1 MMAGDDRGD
10 AREPGAGDLGGD
22 GGAATGVT
30 VTFDV
35 VPRLNIAFHQNG
47 VPVLGSIELRN
58 TSAMDIVDLIVTVTS
73 EPSFLVVVPFP
84 IDRLRAGE
92 TRTIPSVV
100 TNLDPGIFLRLTEAV
115 RASVTCTVTAW
126 DREVG
131 RAVAPCELMAPT
143 EWTGMRYAP
152 ELLGAF
158 VCPNDPAVDVI
169 LRNAAEKLRMA
180 RREPALAGYG
190 SGGRPRVLEC
200 AEALWGALCDERIAY
215 ALPPASFELE
225 GQKVRLPATV
235 VGTKIGTCLDLTLLY
250 AACLE
255 QMGFHPLVV
264 LLEGHALVGVWLEP
278 TDIVTTTIDEPQLLR
293 KRIALDELRLIE
305 TTMLT
310 VRPAGQAPVTFLEA
324 TAHGESSVRVDA
336 PQGFEVALDVHRARI
351 RRIRPLSLAGPSAT
365 VDGPVVEAGPAYSL
379 GDRPE
384 LAGRMAIGEGDA
396 ERPAGRLERWKR
408 RLLDLSMRNKLL
420 NFKAGKGTI
429 EFLCPD
435 AGALEDRL
443 AGGASLRLLPDP
455 GSGSPEK
462 LAGVPVRPGETDAN
476 REPSGRGVA
485 IVADRIAMAA
495 DALTRDAVHT
505 TLTTDE
511 IEARVLDLY
520 RTVRTS
526 MEETGANNL
535 YLAIGFVSWTPR
547 PTETRGA
554 MRAGTY
560 RAPLLLVPVAL
571 ERKGVRS
578 GFTLRRHDE
587 PATINPTFLEMLRQD
602 FRVQIPELDSDL
614 PVDGSGLDVRGIW
627 TMVRTY
633 LKELSGFEVTEEV
646 ALSTFS
652 FAKFLMWKQ
661 LGDQAEALLENP
673 VVRHLVETR
682 GSGLGD
688 DSPLPE
694 AVGLDHRLGVA
705 DLKLPLVADSSQTA
719 AIVAATEGRSFVL
732 YGPPGTGKSQTIS
745 NLIAHLL
752 SAGKTVL
759 FVSQKATALEVVRR
773 RLERAGLGPFCL
785 EVHSAK
791 AQKSAVLD
799 QLRTAWEFQANGV
812 DEPWRLTS
820 ETLQS
825 TRDQLNAHVE
835 VLHRRWPNGM
845 SAYVAFGQV
854 IAGRTFAPGLTIEC
868 VDPGADTEETLRL
881 MAQRLTAL
889 ADLGQVI
896 GSPSTHPLRLVGKT
910 VWTPVWQREFLGVS
924 VAFIREAPAVLPASV
939 PVAEFLDVAPTGNP
953 ARLQRRHDLVD
964 HLQAPGAIAGYRVL
978 SVDRVA
984 LRVALDEWVDALGAM
999 NRVVDGLARAWRET
1013 VWELDFDRVVTEWEE
1028 ASGAFVLV
1036 AWWRTRL
1043 LWQAVAMHVA
1053 TDVAGGKGSTSRP
1066 ADTGAELRG
1075 LREIAG
1081 LRAFFNVKSEALE
1094 RFGTVWAGPET
1105 DLEALREAIAWAD
1118 RAVELA
1124 RDVRGG
1130 AVTVGL
1136 DANLGG
1142 GTPFQPS
1149 ITPGPALG
1157 AASVTQAGGPPPFSG
1172 TEGPPPPAQWL
1183 PQAGEGSDGDWLTG
1197 LRQRLDVALTPSAA
1211 RTRERLAQARAAFR
1225 RFAAAR
1231 VAVEESGAIV
1241 EGWPGIPVDDD
1252 WISNAVP
1259 VADGWVE
1266 AAEDLPDWCAWQR
1279 ASSEALQSGGGGTSG
1294 DKDARGPAHEVGLGV
1309 IINAFIEGSITAGQ
1323 MPEAGRLAYARGWID
1338 AVVNAEAGLNQF
1350 RSTTHERVIQ
1360 RFREFDERL
1369 TELAAG
1375 VIKARLASSVPS
1387 RGQVA
1392 SNEQWMLLARE
1403 LQKRRGHLPIR
1414 TLIAR
1419 IPDVVPVLAP
1429 CLMMS
1434 PLSIAQYLPA
1444 RHRVFDV
1451 VVFDEASQLPVWDAI
1466 GAIARGSQVI
1476 VAGDPKQLP
1485 PTNFF
1490 ERADTDAVDP
1500 EEVEDLESVLDEC
1513 LAARLPEKRLIWHYR
1528 SRDEGLIAFSNQRYY
1543 DGQLITFPSPVSGE
1557 RAVRYVHV
1565 PGTYDRGGARTN
1577 IAEARAVVAD
1587 VVRRLTAGAGM
1598 SLLPTP
1604 SIGIVTF
1611 NAEQARLIENLL
1623 EKERQT
1629 RPDVEARFGASED
1642 GPVFIKNLE
1651 TVQGDERDV
1660 ILFSIGYGP
1669 DGSGRV
1675 YRNFGPL
1682 NLGGGAR
1689 RLNVAITRARRELV
1703 VFGALRADDITLTPT
1718 TPAGVRDFKHF
1729 LDYAERGPV
1738 ALAQATEV
1746 PRALTESLT
1755 ESPFETAVMEV
1766 LQAKGWEVRMQV
1778 GVSSFRID
1786 LAVVHPDHPG
1796 RYLAGIEFDG
1806 ATYHRSATARDRD
1819 RLREAVLRDL
1829 GWKILRVWSTDWWVT
1844 MDRAATR
1851 LHDALNEL
1859 LAADRQLD
1867 ADHGAWETGDVP
1879 HGETGLPPQPPS
1891 RRGKGEQADT
1901 DGSQAG
1907 AERFAL
1913 VATPPAS
1920 EVHVDQGRDSGAP
1933 PRHAVAH
1940 PPYVVTDIGT
1950 SGIRAA
1956 GALFYEPAYQTV
1968 VRQMVA
1974 LVIATEGPV
1983 FDDVLVKRVAD
1994 AHGFGRA
2001 GTVIR
2006 QAVLGAVDRLVLRT
2020 IDPDGRKVFWPAGI
2034 TPQTVVFRRAA
2045 RTDRKTADIPFEEL
2059 VALARTL
2066 DLDNLFDPDA
2076 LEGMR
2081 QELELERLQ
2090 DPTRSRV
2097 LRVVNVAR
2105 TG

>member
-1 MMAGDDRGD
+1 M
-10 AREPGAGDLGGD
+10 P
-22 GGAATGVT
+22 GVT
-30 VTFDV
+30 VTLDV

-47 VPVLGSIELRN
+47 VPVLGAIELRN
-58 TSAMDIVDLIVTVTS
+58 TSAMDISDLTVTVTS
-73 EPSFLVVVPFP
+73 DPSFLMVTPFP

-92 TRTIPSVV
+92 ARTIPSVV
-100 TNLDPGIFLRLTEAV
+100 ATLDPGIFLRLTEAM
-115 RASVTCTVTAW
+115 RASVTCTVTTP
-126 DREVG
+126 DREAG
-131 RAVAPCELMAPT
+131 RAVGPCELMAPA
-143 EWTGMRYAP
+143 EWTGMRHSP
-152 ELLGAF
+152 ELLAAF

-169 LRNAAEKLRMA
+169 LRNTAEKLRTA
-180 RREPALAGYG
+180 RRDPALAGYG
-190 SGGRPRVLEC
+190 PGGRARVLEC
-200 AEALWGALCDERIAY
+200 AEALWGALWDEQIAY
-215 ALPPASFELE
+215 SLPPASFERE

-235 VGTKIGTCLDLTLLY
+235 VGTKVGTCLDLTLLY

-305 TTMLT
+305 TTLLA
-310 VRPAGQAPVTFLEA
+310 VRSGDQAPVTFLEA
-324 TAHGESSVRVDA
+324 TVQGGSSVRIDA
-336 PQGFEVALDVHRARI
+336 PQGFEVALDIHRARI
-351 RRIRPLSLAGPSAT
+351 RRIRPLSLTGPSVA

-379 GDRPE
+379 GDRAE
-384 LAGRMAIGEGDA
+384 LADRMAIGEGDA

-420 NFKAGKGTI
+420 NFKVGKGTI
-429 EFLCPD
+429 ELLCPD
-435 AGALEDRL
+435 AGAFEDRL

-455 GSGSPEK
+455 APASRRGSSASAIP
-462 LAGVPVRPGETDAN
+462 GVE
-476 REPSGRGVA
+476 A
-485 IVADRIAMAA
+485 IVPDRRALAA
-495 DALTRDAVHT
+495 DALAGNAVHT
-505 TLTTDE
+505 TLAPEDLE
-511 IEARVLDLY
+511 ERVLDLY
-520 RTVRTS
+520 RTVRTT

-535 YLAIGFVSWTPR
+535 YLAIGFVSWTPK
-547 PTETRGA
+547 PTEARGA
-554 MRAGTY
+554 IRAGTY

-587 PATINPTFLEMLRQD
+587 PATINPTLLEMLRQD
-602 FRVQIPELDSDL
+602 FRVQIPELDGDL
-614 PVDGSGLDVRGIW
+614 PVDANGIDVRGIW

-633 LKELSGFEVTEEV
+633 LNDLAGFEVTEEV

-661 LGDQAEALLENP
+661 LGDQVADLLENP
-673 VVRHLVETR
+673 VVRRLVEMR
-682 GSGLGD
+682 GSGLAD

-694 AVGLDHRLGVA
+694 AVGLDQRMGVA
-705 DLKLPLVADSSQTA
+705 DLKLPLQADSSQTA

-759 FVSQKATALEVVRR
+759 FVSQKVTALEVVRR
-773 RLERAGLGPFCL
+773 RLEKAGLGPFCL

-799 QLRTAWEFQANGV
+799 QLRTAWEFQSDGV
-812 DEPWRLTS
+812 DEPWRLTA
-820 ETLQS
+820 EALQA

-845 SAYVAFGQV
+845 SAYGAFGQV
-854 IAGRTFAPGLTIEC
+854 IAGRGLAPGLTIEC
-868 VDPGADTEETLRL
+868 ADPAADTEDALRV
-881 MAQRLTAL
+881 MAQRLTGL
-889 ADLGQVI
+889 ADLGKEI
-896 GSPSTHPLRLVGKT
+896 GNPSVHPLRVVGKR
-910 VWTPVWQREFLGVS
+910 VWTPAWQREFLGLA
-924 VAFIREAPAVLPASV
+924 VAFIREAQAVLPALV
-939 PVAEFLDVAPTGNP
+939 PVAEFLDVATTGNP
-953 ARLQRRHDLVD
+953 ARLQTRHDLID
-964 HLQAPGAIAGYRVL
+964 HLQAPGATAGYRVL

-984 LRVALDEWVDALGAM
+984 LRVAMDEWVDALVAM
-999 NRVVDGLARAWRET
+999 NRAVDGLARAWRET
-1013 VWELDFDRVVTEWEE
+1013 VWELDFDRVVSEWEE
-1028 ASGAFVLV
+1028 ASGAFVLF

-1053 TDVAGGKGSTSRP
+1053 TDAAGVKGSTSRP
-1066 ADTGAELRG
+1066 EDAGAELRG

-1081 LRAFFNVKSEALE
+1081 LRAVFNTKSEVLE

-1105 DLEALREAIAWAD
+1105 DLEAVREAIAWAH

-1124 RDVRGG
+1124 REVRGG
-1130 AVTVGL
+1130 TGVASEAGL
-1136 DANLGG
+1136 N
-1142 GTPFQPS
+1142 
-1149 ITPGPALG
+1149 
-1157 AASVTQAGGPPPFSG
+1157 
-1172 TEGPPPPAQWL
+1172 
-1183 PQAGEGSDGDWLTG
+1183 PQSRHGKEELVDAGERGLSDWLTG
-1197 LRQRLDVALTPSAA
+1197 LRQRLDVALTPGASG
-1211 RTRERLAQARAAFR
+1211 TRERLAQARAAFR
-1225 RFAAAR
+1225 RFADAR
-1231 VAVEESGAIV
+1231 DAVEASGEIGGRSTGESGGV
-1241 EGWPGIPVDDD
+1241 GWPGLPLDDA
-1252 WISNAVP
+1252 WISSVVP
-1259 VADGWVE
+1259 VANGWVE
-1266 AAEDLPDWCAWQR
+1266 AALDLPVWCAWQR
-1279 ASSEALQSGGGGTSG
+1279 ASGEALGSGGN
-1294 DKDARGPAHEVGLGV
+1294 DVRGPALEVGLG
-1309 IINAFIEGSITAGQ
+1309 IIITAFIDGTITAGQ
-1323 MPEAGRLAYARGWID
+1323 MTEAGSLAYARGWID

-1350 RSTTHERVIQ
+1350 RSSTHERVIQ
-1360 RFREFDERL
+1360 RFRESDARL

-1392 SNEQWMLLARE
+1392 SSEQWMLLARE

-1414 TLIAR
+1414 TLIDR
-1419 IPDVVPVLAP
+1419 IPDVIPVLAP

-1444 RHRVFDV
+1444 RHGVFDV

-1490 ERADTDAVDP
+1490 ERADTGSADP

-1513 LAARLPEKRLIWHYR
+1513 LAARLPEKQLIWHYR

-1543 DGQLITFPSPVSGE
+1543 DGKLITFPSPVSGE
-1557 RAVRYVHV
+1557 RAVRYVNV

-1577 IAEARAVVAD
+1577 ISEARAVVAD
-1587 VVRRLTAGAGM
+1587 VVRRLTADGSA
-1598 SLLPTP
+1598 P

-1623 EKERQT
+1623 DKERQT
-1629 RPDVEARFGASED
+1629 NSEVEARFGASED
-1642 GPVFIKNLE
+1642 GPVFVKNLE

-1669 DGSGRV
+1669 DGNGRV

-1703 VFGALRADDITLTPT
+1703 VFGTLRADDITLTPT

-1738 ALAQATEV
+1738 ALAQATDV
-1746 PRALTESLT
+1746 PRAMT

-1766 LQAKGWEVRMQV
+1766 LLAQGWEVRMQV

-1796 RYLAGIEFDG
+1796 RYLAGIECDG

-1844 MDRAATR
+1844 MDRSATR

-1859 LAADRQLD
+1859 LAADRQSD
-1867 ADHGAWETGDVP
+1867 AGRGV
-1879 HGETGLPPQPPS
+1879 GETGLAPGETGLTPQTLPEQGNGEAADEEVGPHYAAVVVAPLVNPPVTVVHPVY
-1891 RRGKGEQADT
+1891 
-1901 DGSQAG
+1901 
-1907 AERFAL
+1907 
-1913 VATPPAS
+1913 VAS
-1920 EVHVDQGRDSGAP
+1920 DF
-1933 PRHAVAH
+1933 
-1940 PPYVVTDIGT
+1940 GT
-1950 SGIRAA
+1950 SGIRPA

-1968 VRQMVA
+1968 VRQMAA

-1983 FDDVLVKRVAD
+1983 FDDVLVRRVAE

-2001 GTVIR
+2001 GAVIR
-2006 QAVLGAVDRLVLRT
+2006 KAVLAVVDRSVHRT
-2020 IDPDGRKVFWPAGI
+2020 IDPDGRTVFWPAGI
-2034 TPQTVVFRRAA
+2034 TPQTVAYRRAS

-2081 QELELERLQ
+2081 RELELERLQ

-2097 LRVVNVAR
+2097 MRVVNVAR

>member
-1 MMAGDDRGD
+1 MCDDAAMISCD
-10 AREPGAGDLGGD
+10 ARGSVTDNP
-22 GGAATGVT
+22 GGAMPGVT
-30 VTFDV
+30 VTLDV

-47 VPVLGSIELRN
+47 VPVLGAIELRN
-58 TSAMDIVDLIVTVTS
+58 TSAMDISDLTVTVTS
-73 EPSFLVVVPFP
+73 DPSFLMVTPFP

-100 TNLDPGIFLRLTEAV
+100 ATLDPGIFLRLTEAM
-115 RASVTCTVTAW
+115 RASVTCTVTTP
-126 DREVG
+126 DREAG
-131 RAVAPCELMAPT
+131 RAVAPCELMAPA
-143 EWTGMRYAP
+143 EWTGMRHSP
-152 ELLGAF
+152 ELLAAF

-169 LRNAAEKLRMA
+169 LRNTAEKLRTA
-180 RREPALAGYG
+180 RRDPALAGYG
-190 SGGRPRVLEC
+190 PGGRARVLEC
-200 AEALWGALCDERIAY
+200 AEALWGALWDEQIAY
-215 ALPPASFELE
+215 SLPPASFERE

-235 VGTKIGTCLDLTLLY
+235 VGTKVGTCLDLTLLY

-305 TTMLT
+305 TTLLA
-310 VRPAGQAPVTFLEA
+310 VRSGDQAPVTFLEA
-324 TAHGESSVRVDA
+324 TVQGGSSVRIDA
-336 PQGFEVALDVHRARI
+336 PQGFEVALDIHRARI
-351 RRIRPLSLAGPSAT
+351 RRIRPLSLTGPSVA

-379 GDRPE
+379 GDRAE
-384 LAGRMAIGEGDA
+384 LADRMAIGEGDA

-420 NFKAGKGTI
+420 NFKVGKGTI
-429 EFLCPD
+429 ELLCPD
-435 AGALEDRL
+435 AGAFEDRL

-455 GSGSPEK
+455 APASRRGSSASAIP
-462 LAGVPVRPGETDAN
+462 GVE
-476 REPSGRGVA
+476 A
-485 IVADRIAMAA
+485 IVPDRRALAA
-495 DALTRDAVHT
+495 DALAGNAVHT
-505 TLTTDE
+505 TLAPEDL
-511 IEARVLDLY
+511 EARVLDLY
-520 RTVRTS
+520 RTVRTT

-535 YLAIGFVSWTPR
+535 YLAIGFVSWTPK
-547 PTETRGA
+547 PTEARGA
-554 MRAGTY
+554 IRAGTY

-587 PATINPTFLEMLRQD
+587 PATINPTLLEMLRQD
-602 FRVQIPELDSDL
+602 FRVQIPELDGDL
-614 PVDGSGLDVRGIW
+614 PVDANGIDVRGIW

-633 LKELSGFEVTEEV
+633 LNDLAGFEVTEEV

-661 LGDQAEALLENP
+661 LGDQVADLLENP
-673 VVRHLVETR
+673 VVRRLVEMR
-682 GSGLGD
+682 GSGLAD

-694 AVGLDHRLGVA
+694 AVGLDQRMGVA
-705 DLKLPLVADSSQTA
+705 DLKLPLQADSSQTA

-773 RLERAGLGPFCL
+773 RLEKAGLGPFCL

-799 QLRTAWEFQANGV
+799 QLRTAWEFQSDGV
-812 DEPWRLTS
+812 DEPWRLTA
-820 ETLQS
+820 EALQA

-845 SAYVAFGQV
+845 SAYGAFGQV
-854 IAGRTFAPGLTIEC
+854 IAGRGLAPGLTIEC
-868 VDPGADTEETLRL
+868 ADPAADTEDALRV
-881 MAQRLTAL
+881 MAQRLTEL
-889 ADLGQVI
+889 ADLGKEI
-896 GSPSTHPLRLVGKT
+896 GNPSVHPLRVVGKR
-910 VWTPVWQREFLGVS
+910 VWTPAWQREFLGLA
-924 VAFIREAPAVLPASV
+924 VAFIREAQAVLPALV
-939 PVAEFLDVAPTGNP
+939 PVAEFLDVATTGNP
-953 ARLQRRHDLVD
+953 ARLQTRHDLID
-964 HLQAPGAIAGYRVL
+964 HLQAPGATAGYRVL

-984 LRVALDEWVDALGAM
+984 LRVAMDEWVDALVAM
-999 NRVVDGLARAWRET
+999 NRAVDGLARAWRET
-1013 VWELDFDRVVTEWEE
+1013 VWELDFDRVVSEWEE
-1028 ASGAFVLV
+1028 ASGAFVLF

-1053 TDVAGGKGSTSRP
+1053 TDAAGVKGSTSRP
-1066 ADTGAELRG
+1066 EDAGAELRG
-1075 LREIAG
+1075 LQEIAG
-1081 LRAFFNVKSEALE
+1081 LRAVFNTKSEVLE

-1105 DLEALREAIAWAD
+1105 DLEAVREAIAWAH

-1124 RDVRGG
+1124 REVRGG
-1130 AVTVGL
+1130 TGVASEAGL
-1136 DANLGG
+1136 N
-1142 GTPFQPS
+1142 
-1149 ITPGPALG
+1149 
-1157 AASVTQAGGPPPFSG
+1157 
-1172 TEGPPPPAQWL
+1172 
-1183 PQAGEGSDGDWLTG
+1183 PQSRHGKEELVDAGERGLSDWLTG
-1197 LRQRLDVALTPSAA
+1197 LRQRLDVALTPGASG
-1211 RTRERLAQARAAFR
+1211 TRERWARARAAFR
-1225 RFAAAR
+1225 RFADAR
-1231 VAVEESGAIV
+1231 DAVEASGEIGGRSTGESGGV
-1241 EGWPGIPVDDD
+1241 GWPGLPLDDA
-1252 WISNAVP
+1252 WISSVVP
-1259 VADGWVE
+1259 VANGWVE
-1266 AAEDLPDWCAWQR
+1266 AALDLPAWCAWQR
-1279 ASSEALQSGGGGTSG
+1279 ASGEALGSGGN
-1294 DKDARGPAHEVGLGV
+1294 DVRGPALEVGLG
-1309 IINAFIEGSITAGQ
+1309 IIITAFIDGTITAGQ
-1323 MPEAGRLAYARGWID
+1323 MTEAGSLAYARGWID

-1350 RSTTHERVIQ
+1350 RSSTHERVIQ
-1360 RFREFDERL
+1360 RFRESDARL

-1392 SNEQWMLLARE
+1392 SSEQWMLLARE
-1403 LQKRRGHLPIR
+1403 LQRRRGHLPIR

-1419 IPDVVPVLAP
+1419 IPDVIPVLAP

-1444 RHRVFDV
+1444 RHGVFDV

-1490 ERADTDAVDP
+1490 ERADTESADP

-1513 LAARLPEKRLIWHYR
+1513 LAARLPEKQLIWHYR

-1543 DGQLITFPSPVSGE
+1543 DGKLITFPSPVSGE
-1557 RAVRYVHV
+1557 RAVRYVNV

-1577 IAEARAVVAD
+1577 ISEARAVVAD
-1587 VVRRLTAGAGM
+1587 VVRRLTADGSA
-1598 SLLPTP
+1598 P

-1623 EKERQT
+1623 DKERQT
-1629 RPDVEARFGASED
+1629 NPEVEARFGASED
-1642 GPVFIKNLE
+1642 GPVFVKNLE

-1669 DGSGRV
+1669 DGNGRV

-1703 VFGALRADDITLTPT
+1703 VFGTLRADDITLTPT

-1746 PRALTESLT
+1746 PRAMT

-1766 LQAKGWEVRMQV
+1766 LLAQGWEVRMQV

-1796 RYLAGIEFDG
+1796 RYLAGIECDG

-1844 MDRAATR
+1844 MDRSATR

-1859 LAADRQLD
+1859 LAADRQSD
-1867 ADHGAWETGDVP
+1867 AGRGVEETGLAP
-1879 HGETGLPPQPPS
+1879 GETGLTPQPVPEQ
-1891 RRGKGEQADT
+1891 GNGEAADEEVR
-1901 DGSQAG
+1901 AHY
-1907 AERFAL
+1907 AAVVVAPL
-1913 VATPPAS
+1913 VNPPVTV
-1920 EVHVDQGRDSGAP
+1920 VHPV
-1933 PRHAVAH
+1933 
-1940 PPYVVTDIGT
+1940 YVVSDFGR
-1950 SGIRAA
+1950 SGIRPA

-1968 VRQMVA
+1968 VRQMAA

-1983 FDDVLVKRVAD
+1983 FDDVLVRRVAE

-2001 GTVIR
+2001 GAVIR
-2006 QAVLGAVDRLVLRT
+2006 KAVLAVVDRSVHRT
-2020 IDPDGRKVFWPAGI
+2020 IDPDGRTVFWPAGI
-2034 TPQTVVFRRAA
+2034 TPQTVAYRRAS

-2081 QELELERLQ
+2081 RELELERLQ

-2097 LRVVNVAR
+2097 MRVVNVAR

>member
-1 MMAGDDRGD
+1 MCDDAAMISGD
-10 AREPGAGDLGGD
+10 ARGSVTDSPDGAVP
-22 GGAATGVT
+22 AVT
-30 VTFDV
+30 VTLDV
-35 VPRLNIAFHQNG
+35 VPRLNSAFHQNG
-47 VPVLGSIELRN
+47 VPVLGAIELRN
-58 TSAMDIVDLIVTVTS
+58 TLAMDIVDLTVAVTS
-73 EPSFLVVVPFP
+73 DPSFLVVTPFP

-100 TNLDPGIFLRLTEAV
+100 ATLDPGIFLRLTEAM
-115 RASVTCTVTAW
+115 RASVTCTVTTP
-126 DREVG
+126 DRAVG

-143 EWTGMRYAP
+143 EWTGMRHAP
-152 ELLGAF
+152 ELLAAF
-158 VCPNDPAVDVI
+158 VCPNDPVVDVI
-169 LRNAAEKLRMA
+169 LRNTAEKLRTA
-180 RREPALAGYG
+180 RRDPALAGYG
-190 SGGRPRVLEC
+190 PGGRARVLEC
-200 AEALWGALCDERIAY
+200 AEALWGALWDEQIAY
-215 ALPPASFELE
+215 ALPPASFERE
-225 GQKVRLPATV
+225 GQKVRSPAMV
-235 VGTKIGTCLDLTLLY
+235 VGTKVGTCLDLTLLY

-305 TTMLT
+305 TTMLA
-310 VRPAGQAPVTFLEA
+310 VRSAGQAPVTFLEA
-324 TAHGESSVRVDA
+324 TVQGESSVRVDA
-336 PQGFEVALDVHRARI
+336 TQGFEVALDIHRARI
-351 RRIRPLSLAGPSAT
+351 RRIRPLSLAGPSAV
-365 VDGPVVEAGPAYSL
+365 VDGPVVEAGPAYLL

-384 LAGRMAIGEGDA
+384 LADRMAIGEGDA

-420 NFKAGKGTI
+420 NFKVGKGTI
-429 EFLCPD
+429 ELLCPD
-435 AGALEDRL
+435 AGAFEDRL

-455 GSGSPEK
+455 APAARRGASASAIPGLE
-462 LAGVPVRPGETDAN
+462 GIVP
-476 REPSGRGVA
+476 
-485 IVADRIAMAA
+485 DRMALAA
-495 DALTRDAVHT
+495 DALAGNAVHT
-505 TLTTDE
+505 TLAPEDL
-511 IEARVLDLY
+511 EARVLDLY
-520 RTVRTS
+520 RTVRTT

-535 YLAIGFVSWTPR
+535 YLAIGFVSWTPQ
-547 PTETRGA
+547 PTEARGA
-554 MRAGTY
+554 IRAGTY

-602 FRVQIPELDSDL
+602 FRVQIPELDGDL
-614 PVDGSGLDVRGIW
+614 PVDANGIDVRGIW

-633 LKELSGFEVTEEV
+633 LKDLAGFEVTEEV

-661 LGDQAEALLENP
+661 LGDQEADLLENP
-673 VVRHLVETR
+673 VVRRLVEMR
-682 GSGLGD
+682 GAGLAD

-694 AVGLDHRLGVA
+694 AVGLDRRMGVA

-799 QLRTAWEFQANGV
+799 QLRTAWEFQAIGV
-812 DEPWRLTS
+812 DEPWRLTA
-820 ETLQS
+820 EALQS

-845 SAYVAFGQV
+845 SAYGAFGQV
-854 IAGRTFAPGLTIEC
+854 IAGRSLAPGLTIGC
-868 VDPGADTEETLRL
+868 PDPGADSEESLRL
-881 MAQRLTAL
+881 MAQYLTVL
-889 ADLGQVI
+889 ADLGQEI
-896 GSPSTHPLRLVGKT
+896 GNPSVHPLRLVGKR
-910 VWTPVWQREFLGVS
+910 VWTPAWQREFLGVAVS
-924 VAFIREAPAVLPASV
+924 FIREAQAVLPASV

-953 ARLQRRHDLVD
+953 ARLQTRHDLID
-964 HLQAPGAIAGYRVL
+964 HLQSPGATAGYRVL
-978 SVDRVA
+978 SVDRVV
-984 LRVALDEWVDALGAM
+984 LRVVMDEWVDALGAM
-999 NRVVDGLARAWRET
+999 NRAVDGLARAWRET
-1013 VWELDFDRVVTEWEE
+1013 VWELDFERVVNEWEE

-1066 ADTGAELRG
+1066 EDAGAELRG

-1081 LRAFFNVKSEALE
+1081 LRAVLNTKSEVLE

-1105 DLEALREAIAWAD
+1105 DLEAVREAIAWAD
-1118 RAVELA
+1118 GAVELA

-1130 AVTVGL
+1130 TGPAP
-1136 DANLGG
+1136 G
-1142 GTPFQPS
+1142 GTGLTPQPPS
-1149 ITPGPALG
+1149 RHGKG
-1157 AASVTQAGGPPPFSG
+1157 EQAD
-1172 TEGPPPPAQWL
+1172 
-1183 PQAGEGSDGDWLTG
+1183 AGELDDDAVWLTG
-1197 LRQRLDVALTPSAA
+1197 LRQRLDVALTPNASG
-1211 RTRERLAQARAAFR
+1211 TRERLAQARAAFR
-1225 RFAAAR
+1225 RFADAR
-1231 VAVEESGAIV
+1231 VAVEASGEIV
-1241 EGWPGIPVDDD
+1241 ARSILQPGGAMWAGWPGWPGVPLDDD
-1252 WISNAVP
+1252 WISSVVP
-1259 VADGWVE
+1259 VANGWVE
-1266 AAEDLPDWCAWQR
+1266 SADDLPAWCAWQR
-1279 ASSEALQSGGGGTSG
+1279 ASSEALESGGGGTSG
-1294 DKDARGPAHEVGLGV
+1294 GSDARGSAGEVGLGV
-1309 IINAFIEGSITAGQ
+1309 IITAFIEGTITARQ

-1350 RSTTHERVIQ
+1350 RSTSHERVIQ
-1360 RFREFDERL
+1360 RFRESDERL

-1375 VIKARLASSVPS
+1375 VIKARLASSVPT
-1387 RGQVA
+1387 RGQVS
-1392 SNEQWMLLARE
+1392 SNEQWLLLARE
-1403 LQKRRGHLPIR
+1403 LQRRRGHLPIR

-1419 IPDVVPVLAP
+1419 IPDVIPVLAP

-1444 RHRVFDV
+1444 RHGVFDV

-1490 ERADTDAVDP
+1490 ERADTETVDP

-1557 RAVRYVHV
+1557 RAVRYEHV
-1565 PGTYDRGGARTN
+1565 SGTYDRGGARTN
-1577 IAEARAVVAD
+1577 ISEARAVVAD
-1587 VVRRLTAGAGM
+1587 VVRRLTSGGSA
-1598 SLLPTP
+1598 P

-1629 RPDVEARFGASED
+1629 NPEVEARFGASED
-1642 GPVFIKNLE
+1642 GPVFVKNLE

-1669 DGSGRV
+1669 DGNGRV

-1703 VFGALRADDITLTPT
+1703 VFGTLRADDITLTPAS
-1718 TPAGVRDFKHF
+1718 PAGVRDFKHF

-1746 PRALTESLT
+1746 PRAMT

-1796 RYLAGIEFDG
+1796 RYLAGIECDG

-1819 RLREAVLRDL
+1819 RLREAVLRGL

-1844 MDRAATR
+1844 MDRASAR
-1851 LHDALNEL
+1851 LDDALNEL
-1859 LAADRQLD
+1859 LEADR
-1867 ADHGAWETGDVP
+1867 GA
-1879 HGETGLPPQPPS
+1879 GENGLTPQPPS
-1891 RRGKGEQADT
+1891 RRGKGEQADAEVGESGLTSRLPSRHGTGEQT
-1901 DGSQAG
+1901 DADVG
-1907 AERFAL
+1907 EHY
-1913 VATPPAS
+1913 AS
-1920 EVHVDQGRDSGAP
+1920 VVDAPSGELP
-1933 PRHAVAH
+1933 VTVAH
-1940 PPYVVTDIGT
+1940 PAYVVTDFRT
-1950 SGIRAA
+1950 SGIRPAE
-1956 GALFYEPAYQTV
+1956 ALFYEPAYQTV

-1983 FDDVLVKRVAD
+1983 FDEVLVKRVAD

-2006 QAVLGAVDRLVLRT
+2006 QAVLAAVDRPVLRT
-2020 IDPDGRKVFWPAGI
+2020 IDPDGRTVFWPAGN
-2034 TPQTVVFRRAA
+2034 TPQTVAYRRAS

-2059 VALARTL
+2059 IALARTL

-2081 QELELERLQ
+2081 RELELERLQ

-2097 LRVVNVAR
+2097 MRVVNVAR

>member
-1 MMAGDDRGD
+1 MCDDATMISGD
-10 AREPGAGDLGGD
+10 ARGSVTDNPEGAMPD
-22 GGAATGVT
+22 VT
-30 VTFDV
+30 VTLDV

-47 VPVLGSIELRN
+47 VPVLGAIELRN
-58 TSAMDIVDLIVTVTS
+58 TSAMDILDLTVTVTS
-73 EPSFLVVVPFP
+73 DPSFLMVTPFP

-92 TRTIPSVV
+92 ARTIPSVV
-100 TNLDPGIFLRLTEAV
+100 ATLDPGIFLRLTEAM
-115 RASVTCTVTAW
+115 RASVTCTVTTP
-126 DREVG
+126 DREAG
-131 RAVAPCELMAPT
+131 RAVAPCELMAPA
-143 EWTGMRYAP
+143 EWTGMRHSP
-152 ELLGAF
+152 ELLAAF

-169 LRNAAEKLRMA
+169 LRNTAEKLRTA
-180 RREPALAGYG
+180 RRDPALAGYG
-190 SGGRPRVLEC
+190 PGGRARVLEC
-200 AEALWGALCDERIAY
+200 AEALWGALWDEQIAY
-215 ALPPASFELE
+215 GPPPASFERE

-235 VGTKIGTCLDLTLLY
+235 VGTKVGTCLDLTLLY

-305 TTMLT
+305 TTMLA
-310 VRPAGQAPVTFLEA
+310 VRTRGQAPVTFLEA
-324 TAHGESSVRVDA
+324 TVQGGSSVRIDA
-336 PQGFEVALDVHRARI
+336 PQGFEVALDIHRARI
-351 RRIRPLSLAGPSAT
+351 RRIRPLSLTGPSVA

-379 GDRPE
+379 GDRAE
-384 LAGRMAIGEGDA
+384 LADRMAIGEGDA

-420 NFKAGKGTI
+420 NFKVGKGTI
-429 EFLCPD
+429 ELLCPD

-455 GSGSPEK
+455 APASRRGSSTSAIP
-462 LAGVPVRPGETDAN
+462 GVE
-476 REPSGRGVA
+476 A
-485 IVADRIAMAA
+485 IVPDRIALAA
-495 DALTRDAVHT
+495 DALAGNAVHT
-505 TLTTDE
+505 TLAPEDL
-511 IEARVLDLY
+511 EARVLDLY
-520 RTVRTS
+520 RTVRTT

-535 YLAIGFVSWTPR
+535 YLAIGFVSWTPK
-547 PTETRGA
+547 PTEARGA
-554 MRAGTY
+554 IRAGMY

-571 ERKGVRS
+571 ERRGVRS

-587 PATINPTFLEMLRQD
+587 PATINPTLLEMLRQD
-602 FRVQIPELDSDL
+602 FRVQIPELDGDL
-614 PVDGSGLDVRGIW
+614 PVDANGIDVRGIW

-633 LKELSGFEVTEEV
+633 LIDLAGFEVTEEV

-661 LGDQAEALLENP
+661 LGDQAADLLENP
-673 VVRHLVETR
+673 VVRRLVEMR
-682 GSGLGD
+682 GSGLAD

-694 AVGLDHRLGVA
+694 AVGLDQRMGVA
-705 DLKLPLVADSSQTA
+705 DLKLPLQADSSQTA

-759 FVSQKATALEVVRR
+759 FVSQKVTALDVVRR
-773 RLERAGLGPFCL
+773 RLEKAGLGPFCL

-799 QLRTAWEFQANGV
+799 QLRTAWEFQSEGV
-812 DEPWRLTS
+812 DEPWRLTA
-820 ETLQS
+820 EALQA

-845 SAYVAFGQV
+845 SAYGAFGQV
-854 IAGRTFAPGLTIEC
+854 IAGRGLAPGLTIEC
-868 VDPGADTEETLRL
+868 ADPAADTEEALRV
-881 MAQRLTAL
+881 MAQRLTEL
-889 ADLGQVI
+889 ADLGKEI
-896 GSPSTHPLRLVGKT
+896 GNPSVHPLRVVGKR
-910 VWTPVWQREFLGVS
+910 VWTPAWQREFLGLA
-924 VAFIREAPAVLPASV
+924 VAFIREAQAVLPALV

-953 ARLQRRHDLVD
+953 ARLQTRHDLID
-964 HLQAPGAIAGYRVL
+964 HLQAPGATAGYRVL

-984 LRVALDEWVDALGAM
+984 LRVAMDEWVDALVAM
-999 NRVVDGLARAWRET
+999 NRAVDGLARAWRET
-1013 VWELDFDRVVTEWEE
+1013 VWELDFDRVVSEWEE
-1028 ASGAFVLV
+1028 ASGAFVLF

-1053 TDVAGGKGSTSRP
+1053 TDAAGVKGSTSRP
-1066 ADTGAELRG
+1066 EDAGAELRG

-1081 LRAFFNVKSEALE
+1081 LRAVFNTKSEVLE
-1094 RFGTVWAGPET
+1094 QFGTVWAGPET
-1105 DLEALREAIAWAD
+1105 DLEAVREAIAWAD

-1124 RDVRGG
+1124 REVRGG
-1130 AVTVGL
+1130 TGVASEAGLNPQSRHGKGEQVDAAVL
-1136 DANLGG
+1136 D
-1142 GTPFQPS
+1142 
-1149 ITPGPALG
+1149 
-1157 AASVTQAGGPPPFSG
+1157 QAD
-1172 TEGPPPPAQWL
+1172 
-1183 PQAGEGSDGDWLTG
+1183 AGERGLSDWLTG
-1197 LRQRLDVALTPSAA
+1197 LRQRLDVALTPGASG
-1211 RTRERLAQARAAFR
+1211 TRERLAQARAAFR
-1225 RFAAAR
+1225 RFADAR
-1231 VAVEESGAIV
+1231 DAVEASGEIGGRSTGESGGV
-1241 EGWPGIPVDDD
+1241 GWPGLPLDDA
-1252 WISNAVP
+1252 WISNVVP
-1259 VADGWVE
+1259 VANGWVE
-1266 AAEDLPDWCAWQR
+1266 AALDLPAWCAWQR
-1279 ASSEALQSGGGGTSG
+1279 ASGEALGSSGN
-1294 DKDARGPAHEVGLGV
+1294 DVLGPALEVGLG
-1309 IINAFIEGSITAGQ
+1309 IIITAFIDGTITAGQ
-1323 MPEAGRLAYARGWID
+1323 MTEAGSLAYARGWID

-1350 RSTTHERVIQ
+1350 RSSTHERVIQ
-1360 RFREFDERL
+1360 RFRESDARL

-1392 SNEQWMLLARE
+1392 SSEQWMLLARE
-1403 LQKRRGHLPIR
+1403 LQRRRGHLPIR

-1419 IPDVVPVLAP
+1419 IPDVIPVLAP

-1444 RHRVFDV
+1444 RHGVFDV

-1490 ERADTDAVDP
+1490 ERADTESADP

-1557 RAVRYVHV
+1557 RAVRYVNV

-1577 IAEARAVVAD
+1577 ISEARAVVAD
-1587 VVRRLTAGAGM
+1587 VVRRLTADGSA
-1598 SLLPTP
+1598 P

-1623 EKERQT
+1623 DKERQT
-1629 RPDVEARFGASED
+1629 NPEVEARFGASED
-1642 GPVFIKNLE
+1642 GPVFVKNLE

-1669 DGSGRV
+1669 DGNGRV

-1703 VFGALRADDITLTPT
+1703 VFGTLRADDITLTPT

-1738 ALAQATEV
+1738 ALAQATDV
-1746 PRALTESLT
+1746 PRAMT

-1766 LQAKGWEVRMQV
+1766 LQAQGWEVRMQV

-1796 RYLAGIEFDG
+1796 RYLAGIECDG

-1819 RLREAVLRDL
+1819 RLREAHLREL

-1844 MDRAATR
+1844 MDRSATR

-1859 LAADRQLD
+1859 LAADRQSD
-1867 ADHGAWETGDVP
+1867 AGRGV
-1879 HGETGLPPQPPS
+1879 GETGLAPGETGIPPQRVPEQGNGEAADEEVRAHYAAVVVAPLVNPPV
-1891 RRGKGEQADT
+1891 T
-1901 DGSQAG
+1901 
-1907 AERFAL
+1907 F
-1913 VATPPAS
+1913 
-1920 EVHVDQGRDSGAP
+1920 VHPV
-1933 PRHAVAH
+1933 
-1940 PPYVVTDIGT
+1940 YVVSDFGR
-1950 SGIRAA
+1950 SGIRPA

-1968 VRQMVA
+1968 VRQMAA

-1983 FDDVLVKRVAD
+1983 FDDVLVRRVAE

-2001 GTVIR
+2001 GAVIR
-2006 QAVLGAVDRLVLRT
+2006 QAVLAAVDRSVHRT
-2020 IDPDGRKVFWPAGI
+2020 IDPDGRTVFWPAGI
-2034 TPQTVVFRRAA
+2034 TPQTVAYRRAY

-2081 QELELERLQ
+2081 RELELERLQ

-2097 LRVVNVAR
+2097 MRVVNVAR

>member
-1 MMAGDDRGD
+1 MCDDAAMISCD
-10 AREPGAGDLGGD
+10 ARGSVTDNP
-22 GGAATGVT
+22 GGAMPGVT
-30 VTFDV
+30 VTLDV

-47 VPVLGSIELRN
+47 VPVLGAIELRN
-58 TSAMDIVDLIVTVTS
+58 TSAMDISDLTVTVTS
-73 EPSFLVVVPFP
+73 DPSFLMVTPFP

-92 TRTIPSVV
+92 ARTIPSVV
-100 TNLDPGIFLRLTEAV
+100 ATLDPGIFLRLTEAM
-115 RASVTCTVTAW
+115 RASVTCTVTTP
-126 DREVG
+126 DREAG
-131 RAVAPCELMAPT
+131 RAVGPCELMAPA
-143 EWTGMRYAP
+143 EWTGMRHSP
-152 ELLGAF
+152 ELLAAF

-169 LRNAAEKLRMA
+169 LRNTAEKLRTA
-180 RREPALAGYG
+180 RRDPALAGYG
-190 SGGRPRVLEC
+190 PGGRARVLEC
-200 AEALWGALCDERIAY
+200 AEALWGALWDEQIAY
-215 ALPPASFELE
+215 SLPPASFERE

-235 VGTKIGTCLDLTLLY
+235 VGTKVGTCLDLTLLY

-305 TTMLT
+305 TTLLA
-310 VRPAGQAPVTFLEA
+310 VRSGDQAPVTFLEA
-324 TAHGESSVRVDA
+324 TVQGGSSVRIDA
-336 PQGFEVALDVHRARI
+336 PQGFEVALDIHRARI
-351 RRIRPLSLAGPSAT
+351 RRIRPLSLTGPSVA

-379 GDRPE
+379 GDRAE
-384 LAGRMAIGEGDA
+384 LADRMAIGEGDA

-420 NFKAGKGTI
+420 NFKVGKGTI
-429 EFLCPD
+429 ELLCPD

-455 GSGSPEK
+455 APASRRGSSASAIP
-462 LAGVPVRPGETDAN
+462 GVE
-476 REPSGRGVA
+476 A
-485 IVADRIAMAA
+485 IVPDRRALAA
-495 DALTRDAVHT
+495 DALAGNAVHT
-505 TLTTDE
+505 TLAPEDLE
-511 IEARVLDLY
+511 ERVLDLY
-520 RTVRTS
+520 RTVRTT

-535 YLAIGFVSWTPR
+535 YLAIGFVSWTPK
-547 PTETRGA
+547 PTEARGA
-554 MRAGTY
+554 IRAGTY

-587 PATINPTFLEMLRQD
+587 PATINPTLLEMLRQD
-602 FRVQIPELDSDL
+602 FRVQIPELDGDL
-614 PVDGSGLDVRGIW
+614 PVDANGIDVRGIW

-633 LKELSGFEVTEEV
+633 LNDLAGFEVTEEV

-661 LGDQAEALLENP
+661 LGDQVADLLENP
-673 VVRHLVETR
+673 VVRRLVEMR
-682 GSGLGD
+682 GSGLAD

-694 AVGLDHRLGVA
+694 AVGLDQRMGVA
-705 DLKLPLVADSSQTA
+705 DLKLPLQADSSQTA

-759 FVSQKATALEVVRR
+759 FVSQKVTALEVVRR
-773 RLERAGLGPFCL
+773 RLEKAGLGPFCL

-799 QLRTAWEFQANGV
+799 QLRTAWEFQSDGV
-812 DEPWRLTS
+812 DEPWRLTA
-820 ETLQS
+820 EALQA

-845 SAYVAFGQV
+845 SAYGAFGQV
-854 IAGRTFAPGLTIEC
+854 IAGRGLAPGLTIEC
-868 VDPGADTEETLRL
+868 ADPAADTEDALRV
-881 MAQRLTAL
+881 MAQRLTEL
-889 ADLGQVI
+889 ADLGKEI
-896 GSPSTHPLRLVGKT
+896 GNPSVHPLRVVGKR
-910 VWTPVWQREFLGVS
+910 VWTPAWQREFLGLA
-924 VAFIREAPAVLPASV
+924 VAFIREAQAVLPALV
-939 PVAEFLDVAPTGNP
+939 PVAEFLDVATTGNP
-953 ARLQRRHDLVD
+953 ARLQTRHDRID
-964 HLQAPGAIAGYRVL
+964 HLQAPGATAGYRVL

-984 LRVALDEWVDALGAM
+984 LRVAMDEWVDALVAM
-999 NRVVDGLARAWRET
+999 NRAVDGLARAWRET
-1013 VWELDFDRVVTEWEE
+1013 VWELDFDRVVSEWEE
-1028 ASGAFVLV
+1028 ASGAFVLF

-1053 TDVAGGKGSTSRP
+1053 TDAAGVKGSTSRP
-1066 ADTGAELRG
+1066 EDAGAELRG
-1075 LREIAG
+1075 LQEIAG
-1081 LRAFFNVKSEALE
+1081 LRAVFNTKSEVLE

-1105 DLEALREAIAWAD
+1105 DLEAVREAIAWAH

-1124 RDVRGG
+1124 REVRGG
-1130 AVTVGL
+1130 TGVASEAGL
-1136 DANLGG
+1136 N
-1142 GTPFQPS
+1142 
-1149 ITPGPALG
+1149 
-1157 AASVTQAGGPPPFSG
+1157 
-1172 TEGPPPPAQWL
+1172 
-1183 PQAGEGSDGDWLTG
+1183 PQSRHGKEELVDAGERGLSDWLTG
-1197 LRQRLDVALTPSAA
+1197 LRQRLDVALTPGASG
-1211 RTRERLAQARAAFR
+1211 TRERLAQARAAFR
-1225 RFAAAR
+1225 RFADAR
-1231 VAVEESGAIV
+1231 DAVEASGEIGGRSTGESGGV
-1241 EGWPGIPVDDD
+1241 GWPGLPLDDA
-1252 WISNAVP
+1252 WISSVVP
-1259 VADGWVE
+1259 VANGWVE
-1266 AAEDLPDWCAWQR
+1266 EALDLPAWCAWQR
-1279 ASSEALQSGGGGTSG
+1279 ASGEALGSGGN
-1294 DKDARGPAHEVGLGV
+1294 DVRGPALEVGLG
-1309 IINAFIEGSITAGQ
+1309 IIITAFIDGTITAGQ
-1323 MPEAGRLAYARGWID
+1323 MTEAGSLAYARGWID

-1350 RSTTHERVIQ
+1350 RSSTHERVIQ
-1360 RFREFDERL
+1360 RFRESDARL

-1392 SNEQWMLLARE
+1392 SSEQWMLLARE

-1414 TLIAR
+1414 TLIDR
-1419 IPDVVPVLAP
+1419 IPDVIPVLAP

-1444 RHRVFDV
+1444 RHGVFDV

-1490 ERADTDAVDP
+1490 ERADTGSADP

-1513 LAARLPEKRLIWHYR
+1513 LAARLPEKQLIWHYR

-1543 DGQLITFPSPVSGE
+1543 DGKLITFPSPVSGE
-1557 RAVRYVHV
+1557 RAVRYVNV

-1577 IAEARAVVAD
+1577 ISEARAVVAD
-1587 VVRRLTAGAGM
+1587 VVRRLTADGSA
-1598 SLLPTP
+1598 P

-1623 EKERQT
+1623 DKERQT
-1629 RPDVEARFGASED
+1629 NSEVEARFGASED
-1642 GPVFIKNLE
+1642 GPVFVKNLE

-1669 DGSGRV
+1669 DGNGRV

-1703 VFGALRADDITLTPT
+1703 VFGTLRADDITLTPT

-1746 PRALTESLT
+1746 PRAMT

-1766 LQAKGWEVRMQV
+1766 LLAQGWEVRMQV

-1796 RYLAGIEFDG
+1796 RYLAGIECDG

-1844 MDRAATR
+1844 MDRSATR

-1859 LAADRQLD
+1859 LAADRQSD
-1867 ADHGAWETGDVP
+1867 AGRGV
-1879 HGETGLPPQPPS
+1879 GETGLAPGETGLTPQTLPEQGNGEAADEEVGPHYAAVVVAPLVNPPVTVVHPVY
-1891 RRGKGEQADT
+1891 
-1901 DGSQAG
+1901 
-1907 AERFAL
+1907 
-1913 VATPPAS
+1913 VAS
-1920 EVHVDQGRDSGAP
+1920 DF
-1933 PRHAVAH
+1933 
-1940 PPYVVTDIGT
+1940 GT
-1950 SGIRAA
+1950 SGIRPA

-1968 VRQMVA
+1968 VRQMAA

-1983 FDDVLVKRVAD
+1983 FDDVLVRRVAE

-2001 GTVIR
+2001 GAVIR
-2006 QAVLGAVDRLVLRT
+2006 KAVLAVVDRSVHRT
-2020 IDPDGRKVFWPAGI
+2020 IDPDGRTVFWPAGI
-2034 TPQTVVFRRAA
+2034 TPQTVAYRRAS

-2081 QELELERLQ
+2081 RELELERLQ

-2097 LRVVNVAR
+2097 MRVVNMAR

>member
-1 MMAGDDRGD
+1 MCDDGPVMSGDELKAVPDNP
-10 AREPGAGDLGGD
+10 RED
-22 GGAATGVT
+22 GRAMTGVT
-30 VTFDV
+30 VKLDV
-35 VPRLNIAFHQNG
+35 EPRLNIAFQQNG
-47 VPVLGSIELRN
+47 VPALGAIEICN
-58 TSAMDIVDLIVTVTS
+58 TSATEIVDLTVTVTAD
-73 EPSFLVVVPFP
+73 PSFLMVSPFP
-84 IDRLRAGE
+84 IDRVRAGE

-100 TNLDPGIFLRLTEAV
+100 ATLDPGIFLRLTEAMH
-115 RASVTCTVTAW
+115 ASVTCTVTTP
-126 DREVG
+126 DGEVG
-131 RAVAPCELMAPT
+131 RAVVACELMAPT
-143 EWTGMRYAP
+143 EWTGMRHAP
-152 ELLGAF
+152 ELLAAF

-169 LRNAAEKLRMA
+169 LRNTAEKLRTA
-180 RREPALAGYG
+180 RRDPALAGYG
-190 SGGRPRVLEC
+190 PGGRARVVEC
-200 AEALWGALCDERIAY
+200 AEALWGALSDERIAY
-215 ALPPASFELE
+215 ALPPASFERE
-225 GQKVRLPATV
+225 GQKVRLPAMV
-235 VGTKIGTCLDLTLLY
+235 VGTKVGTCLDLTLLY

-278 TDIVTTTIDEPQLLR
+278 TDIVTTTVDEPQLLR

-305 TTMLT
+305 TTMLA
-310 VRPAGQAPVTFLEA
+310 VRPAGQAPVKFQEA
-324 TAHGESSVRVDA
+324 TVQGEASVRIDA
-336 PQGFEVALDVHRARI
+336 PQGFEVALDIHRARI
-351 RRIRPLSLAGPSAT
+351 RRIRPLSLSGPSAA
-365 VDGPVVEAGPAYSL
+365 VDGPVVETGPAYSL

-384 LAGRMAIGEGDA
+384 LADRMTIGEGNA
-396 ERPAGRLERWKR
+396 ERPEGRIERWKR

-429 EFLCPD
+429 EFICPD
-435 AGALEDRL
+435 PGALEDRL
-443 AGGASLRLLPDP
+443 ANGASLRLLPDP
-455 GSGSPEK
+455 AP
-462 LAGVPVRPGETDAN
+462 APRRETSAVT
-476 REPSGRGVA
+476 PGVA
-485 IVADRIAMAA
+485 GIIPDRMALAA
-495 DALTRDAVHT
+495 DALAVNAVHT
-505 TLTTDE
+505 TLPLEDL
-511 IEARVLDLY
+511 EARVLDLY
-520 RTVRTS
+520 RTVRTT

-547 PTETRGA
+547 PTEARGA
-554 MRAGTY
+554 IRAGTY

-571 ERKGVRS
+571 ERKGVRL

-602 FRVQIPELDSDL
+602 FRVQIPELDGDL
-614 PVDGSGLDVRGIW
+614 PADENGLDIRAIW

-633 LKELSGFEVTEEV
+633 LKELAGFEVTEEV

-661 LGDQAEALLENP
+661 LGVQVADLLENP
-673 VVRHLVETR
+673 VVQRLVEMR
-682 GSGLGD
+682 GSGQSD
-688 DSPLPE
+688 DTPLPD
-694 AVGLDHRLGVA
+694 AVGLDRRMGVA
-705 DLKLPLVADSSQTA
+705 DLKLPLDADSSQIA
-719 AIVAATEGRSFVL
+719 AIVAATEGRSFVM

-752 SAGKTVL
+752 SDGKTVL

-785 EVHSAK
+785 ELHSAK
-791 AQKSAVLD
+791 AQKSEVLK
-799 QLRTAWEFQANGV
+799 QLSSAWEFQSNGV
-812 DEPWRLTS
+812 DEPWRLTA
-820 ETLQS
+820 EALQS
-825 TRDQLNAHVE
+825 ARDQLNAHVE
-835 VLHRRWPNGM
+835 LLHRRWPNGM
-845 SAYVAFGQV
+845 SAYGAFGQV
-854 IAGRTFAPGLTIEC
+854 IAGRSFPPGLMIEC
-868 VDPGADTEETLRL
+868 VDPSADTEAVLST
-881 MAQRLTAL
+881 MAEHLTELAAL
-889 ADLGQVI
+889 GEDI
-896 GSPSTHPLRLVGKT
+896 GNPALHPLRAIGKT
-910 VWTPVWQREFLGVS
+910 VWTPMWQREFLGLA
-924 VAFIREAPAVLPASV
+924 VAFIREAQAVLPASV
-939 PVAEFLDVAPTGNP
+939 LVAEFLDVAPTGNP
-953 ARLQRRHDLVD
+953 ARLKSRHDLID
-964 HLQAPGAIAGYRVL
+964 HLQAPGAIAGHRML
-978 SVDRVA
+978 PVDRVA
-984 LRVALDEWVDALGAM
+984 LRVAIDEWVDALGAM
-999 NRVVDGLARAWRET
+999 DRAVDGLARAWRET
-1013 VWELDFDRVVTEWEE
+1013 VWELDFDRVVSEWEE

-1066 ADTGAELRG
+1066 ADAGAELRG

-1081 LRAFFNVKSEALE
+1081 LRAVFNTKSEVLE

-1105 DLEALREAIAWAD
+1105 DLEAVREAIAWAD

-1124 RDVRGG
+1124 RDVRDG
-1130 AVTVGL
+1130 TVPERGNPTPSPLDGNALRSLTPSPLDGNALRSGL
-1136 DANLGG
+1136 HA
-1142 GTPFQPS
+1142 S
-1149 ITPGPALG
+1149 PGPSL
-1157 AASVTQAGGPPPFSG
+1157 
-1172 TEGPPPPAQWL
+1172 
-1183 PQAGEGSDGDWLTG
+1183 QAGEGGTSDWLTG
-1197 LRQRLDVALTPSAA
+1197 LRQRLDVALTPGASG
-1211 RTRERLAQARAAFR
+1211 TRERLAQARAAFR
-1225 RFAAAR
+1225 RFVDAC
-1231 VAVEESGAIV
+1231 VAVEASGEIV
-1241 EGWPGIPVDDD
+1241 DRGGSGSGGAGWPGVPLDDD
-1252 WISNAVP
+1252 WISSVVP
-1259 VADGWVE
+1259 VANGWVE
-1266 AAEDLPDWCAWQR
+1266 AADDLQAWCAWQR
-1279 ASSEALQSGGGGTSG
+1279 ASGEALKCDGSG
-1294 DKDARGPAHEVGLGV
+1294 ARGPTGKVCLGV
-1309 IINAFIEGSITAGQ
+1309 IVTAFIEGTITARQ

-1350 RSTTHERVIQ
+1350 HSRTHERVIQ
-1360 RFREFDERL
+1360 RFRDADARL
-1369 TELAAG
+1369 TELASG

-1392 SNEQWMLLARE
+1392 SSEQWMLLARE

-1419 IPDVVPVLAP
+1419 MPDVIPMLAP

-1444 RHRVFDV
+1444 RHGVFDV

-1490 ERADTDAVDP
+1490 ERADTETADP

-1513 LAARLPEKRLIWHYR
+1513 LAARLPEKRLDWHYR

-1543 DGQLITFPSPVSGE
+1543 DGKLITFPSPVSGE

-1577 IAEARAVVAD
+1577 ISEARAVVAD
-1587 VVRRLTAGAGM
+1587 VVRRLTSGGSA
-1598 SLLPTP
+1598 P

-1629 RPDVEARFGASED
+1629 NPEVENRFGASED
-1642 GPVFIKNLE
+1642 GPVFVKNLE

-1669 DGSGRV
+1669 DRNGRV

-1689 RLNVAITRARRELV
+1689 RLNVAITRARRELA
-1703 VFGALRADDITLTPT
+1703 VFGTLRATDIALTPT
-1718 TPAGVRDFKHF
+1718 TPAGVRDFKDF

-1746 PRALTESLT
+1746 PRAMT

-1766 LQAKGWEVRMQV
+1766 LQAKGWEVRTQV

-1796 RYLAGIEFDG
+1796 RYLAGIECDG

-1819 RLREAVLRDL
+1819 RLRESVLRGL

-1844 MDRAATR
+1844 MGRASTR
-1851 LHDALNEL
+1851 LHDALHEL
-1859 LAADRQLD
+1859 LEADR
-1867 ADHGAWETGDVP
+1867 GA
-1879 HGETGLPPQPPS
+1879 GETGLAPGEIGQPPQPIAPFIHEPAVPQD
-1891 RRGKGEQADT
+1891 GAGEQASAD
-1901 DGSQAG
+1901 DGKRYASIVDAP
-1907 AERFAL
+1907 L
-1913 VATPPAS
+1913 VKPPANHPTPS
-1920 EVHVDQGRDSGAP
+1920 P
-1933 PRHAVAH
+1933 PDGNALRSLSPTPRLHRPLTAH
-1940 PPYVVTDIGT
+1940 PVYVVTAFGT
-1950 SGIRAA
+1950 SGIRPA

-1968 VRQMVA
+1968 VRQMTA
-1974 LVIATEGPV
+1974 LVVATEGPV
-1983 FDDVLVKRVAD
+1983 FDEVLVKRVAD

-2001 GTVIR
+2001 GAVIR
-2006 QAVLGAVDRLVLRT
+2006 QAVLRTVDRSVLRT
-2020 IDPDGRKVFWPAGI
+2020 TDPDGRTVFWPAGI
-2034 TPQTVVFRRAA
+2034 TPQTVAYRRAS

-2081 QELELERLQ
+2081 RELELERLQ

-2097 LRVVNVAR
+2097 MRAVNMAR
-2105 TG
+2105 KV

>member
-1 MMAGDDRGD
+1 MCDDAAMISGD
-10 AREPGAGDLGGD
+10 ARGPGVGNLGGV
-22 GGAATGVT
+22 GGAVTGLT
-30 VTFDV
+30 VSLDV

-47 VPVLGSIELRN
+47 VPVLGAIELRN
-58 TSAMDIVDLIVTVTS
+58 TSVMDIADLTVTVTS
-73 EPSFLVVVPFP
+73 DPSFLMVTPFP

-100 TNLDPGIFLRLTEAV
+100 ATLDPGIFLRLTEAM
-115 RASVTCTVTAW
+115 RASVTCTVTTP
-126 DREVG
+126 DRAVG

-143 EWTGMRYAP
+143 EWTGTRHAP
-152 ELLGAF
+152 ELLASF

-169 LRNAAEKLRMA
+169 LRNTAEKLRTA
-180 RREPALAGYG
+180 RRDPALAGYG
-190 SGGRPRVLEC
+190 PGGRARVLEC
-200 AEALWGALCDERIAY
+200 AEALWGALWDEQIAY
-215 ALPPASFELE
+215 ALPPASFERE
-225 GQKVRLPATV
+225 GQKVRLPAMV
-235 VGTKIGTCLDLTLLY
+235 VGTKVGTCLDLTLLY

-305 TTMLT
+305 TTMLA
-310 VRPAGQAPVTFLEA
+310 VRSAGQAAVTFLEA
-324 TAHGESSVRVDA
+324 TEQGASSVRIDA
-336 PQGFEVALDVHRARI
+336 PQGFEVALDIHRARI
-351 RRIRPLSLAGPSAT
+351 RRIRPLSLAGPSAA

-384 LAGRMAIGEGDA
+384 LADRMAIGEGDA

-420 NFKAGKGTI
+420 NFKVGKGTI
-429 EFLCPD
+429 ELLCPD

-455 GSGSPEK
+455 APAARRGASASAIP
-462 LAGVPVRPGETDAN
+462 GVE
-476 REPSGRGVA
+476 A
-485 IVADRIAMAA
+485 IVPDRMALAA
-495 DALTRDAVHT
+495 DALDGNAVHT
-505 TLTTDE
+505 TLPPEDL
-511 IEARVLDLY
+511 EARVLDLY
-520 RTVRTS
+520 RTVRTT

-535 YLAIGFVSWTPR
+535 YLAIGFVSWTPQ
-547 PTETRGA
+547 PTEARGA
-554 MRAGTY
+554 IRAGTY

-571 ERKGVRS
+571 ERKGVRL

-602 FRVQIPELDSDL
+602 FRVQIPELDGDL
-614 PVDGSGLDVRGIW
+614 PVDANGIDVRGIW

-633 LKELSGFEVTEEV
+633 LKDLAGFEVTEEV

-661 LGDQAEALLENP
+661 LGDQVADLLENP
-673 VVRHLVETR
+673 VVRRLVEMR
-682 GSGLGD
+682 GSGLAD

-694 AVGLDHRLGVA
+694 AVGLDRRMGVA

-799 QLRTAWEFQANGV
+799 QLRTAWEFQASGV
-812 DEPWRLTS
+812 DEPWRLTA

-845 SAYVAFGQV
+845 SAYGAFGEV
-854 IAGRTFAPGLTIEC
+854 IAGRHIAPGLTIEC
-868 VDPGADTEETLRL
+868 PDPRADTEESLRL
-881 MAQRLTAL
+881 MAQHLTAL
-889 ADLGQVI
+889 ADLGQEI
-896 GSPSTHPLRLVGKT
+896 GNPSVHPLRLIGKG
-910 VWTPVWQREFLGVS
+910 VWTPAWQREFLGMVA
-924 VAFIREAPAVLPASV
+924 AFIREAQAVLPASV

-953 ARLQRRHDLVD
+953 VRIQTRHHLID
-964 HLQAPGAIAGYRVL
+964 HLQAPGATAGYRVL

-984 LRVALDEWVDALGAM
+984 LRVAMDEWVDALGAI
-999 NRVVDGLARAWRET
+999 NRTVDRLARAWRET
-1013 VWELDFDRVVTEWEE
+1013 VWELDFVRVVSEWEE

-1053 TDVAGGKGSTSRP
+1053 TDAAGGKGSTSRP

-1081 LRAFFNVKSEALE
+1081 LRAVFNTKSEALE

-1105 DLEALREAIAWAD
+1105 DLEAVRGAIAWAD

-1130 AVTVGL
+1130 IGIAP
-1136 DANLGG
+1136 G
-1142 GTPFQPS
+1142 GTGLTPRPPS
-1149 ITPGPALG
+1149 RVGKGELAD
-1157 AASVTQAGGPPPFSG
+1157 V
-1172 TEGPPPPAQWL
+1172 
-1183 PQAGEGSDGDWLTG
+1183 GEGGLSDWLTG
-1197 LRQRLDVALTPSAA
+1197 LRQRLDVALSPSASG
-1211 RTRERLAQARAAFR
+1211 TRERLAQARAAFR
-1225 RFAAAR
+1225 RFADAR
-1231 VAVEESGAIV
+1231 VAVEVSGEIVERSANESGGA
-1241 EGWPGIPVDDD
+1241 GWAKPSVLQSGGVVWDGWQGIPLDDD
-1252 WISNAVP
+1252 WISSVVP
-1259 VADGWVE
+1259 VANGWVE
-1266 AAEDLPDWCAWQR
+1266 AADDLPAWCAWQR
-1279 ASSEALQSGGGGTSG
+1279 ASSEALESGDGGTSDG
-1294 DKDARGPAHEVGLGV
+1294 SDARGPAREIGLGV
-1309 IINAFIEGSITAGQ
+1309 IITAFIEGTITARQ

-1350 RSTTHERVIQ
+1350 RSITHERVIQ
-1360 RFREFDERL
+1360 RFRESDARL

-1375 VIKARLASSVPS
+1375 VIKARLASAVPS

-1392 SNEQWMLLARE
+1392 SSEQWLLLARE
-1403 LQKRRGHLPIR
+1403 LQRRRGHLPIR

-1419 IPDVVPVLAP
+1419 IPDVIPLLAP

-1444 RHRVFDV
+1444 RHGVFDV

-1490 ERADTDAVDP
+1490 ERADTETVDP

-1543 DGQLITFPSPVSGE
+1543 DGKLITFPSPVSGE
-1557 RAVRYVHV
+1557 RAVRYVNV

-1577 IAEARAVVAD
+1577 ISEARAVVAD
-1587 VVRRLTAGAGM
+1587 VVRRLTTGAGAS
-1598 SLLPTP
+1598 SLPAP

-1623 EKERQT
+1623 ERERQT
-1629 RPDVEARFGASED
+1629 NPEVEARFGASED
-1642 GPVFIKNLE
+1642 GPVFVKNLE

-1669 DGSGRV
+1669 DGNGRV

-1689 RLNVAITRARRELV
+1689 RLNVAITRARRALV
-1703 VFGALRADDITLTPT
+1703 VFGTLRADDITLTPT

-1746 PRALTESLT
+1746 PRAMTEL
-1755 ESPFETAVMEV
+1755 PFETAVMEV

-1796 RYLAGIEFDG
+1796 RYLAGIECDG

-1844 MDRAATR
+1844 MDRAAAR

-1859 LAADRQLD
+1859 LAADR
-1867 ADHGAWETGDVP
+1867 GAGENDLTLGETGLTPQPDSQHGKGEQTDAEMGETGP
-1879 HGETGLPPQPPS
+1879 THGETGLPPKPVS
-1891 RRGKGEQADT
+1891 EHGKGEQTDADVGEHYAAVV
-1901 DGSQAG
+1901 DAP
-1907 AERFAL
+1907 L
-1913 VATPPAS
+1913 VK
-1920 EVHVDQGRDSGAP
+1920 
-1933 PRHAVAH
+1933 PRVAVAH
-1940 PPYVVTDIGT
+1940 PVYVVTDFGR
-1950 SGIRAA
+1950 SGIRPA

-1968 VRQMVA
+1968 VRQMAA

-1983 FDDVLVKRVAD
+1983 FDDILVKRVAD

-2006 QAVLGAVDRLVLRT
+2006 QAVLAAVDRSVLRT
-2020 IDPDGRKVFWPAGI
+2020 IDPDGRTVFWPAGI
-2034 TPQTVVFRRAA
+2034 AAQTVAYRRAS

>member
-1 MMAGDDRGD
+1 MCDDAAMISCD
-10 AREPGAGDLGGD
+10 ARGSVTDNP
-22 GGAATGVT
+22 GGAMPGVT
-30 VTFDV
+30 VTLDV

-47 VPVLGSIELRN
+47 VPVLGAIELRN
-58 TSAMDIVDLIVTVTS
+58 TSAMDISDLTVTVTS
-73 EPSFLVVVPFP
+73 DPSFLMVTPFP

-92 TRTIPSVV
+92 ARTIPSVV
-100 TNLDPGIFLRLTEAV
+100 ATLDPGIFLRLTEAM
-115 RASVTCTVTAW
+115 RASVTCTVTTP
-126 DREVG
+126 DREAG
-131 RAVAPCELMAPT
+131 RAVGPCELMAPA
-143 EWTGMRYAP
+143 EWTGMRHSP
-152 ELLGAF
+152 ELLAAF

-169 LRNAAEKLRMA
+169 LRNTAEKLRTA
-180 RREPALAGYG
+180 RRDPALAGYG
-190 SGGRPRVLEC
+190 PGGRARVLEC
-200 AEALWGALCDERIAY
+200 AEALWGALWDEQIAY
-215 ALPPASFELE
+215 SLPPASFERE

-235 VGTKIGTCLDLTLLY
+235 VGTKVGTCLDLTLLY

-305 TTMLT
+305 TTLLA
-310 VRPAGQAPVTFLEA
+310 VRSGDQAPVTFLEA
-324 TAHGESSVRVDA
+324 TVQGGSSVRIDA
-336 PQGFEVALDVHRARI
+336 PQGFEVALDIHRARI
-351 RRIRPLSLAGPSAT
+351 RRIRPLSLTGPSVA

-379 GDRPE
+379 GDRAE
-384 LAGRMAIGEGDA
+384 LADRMAIGEGDA

-420 NFKAGKGTI
+420 NFKVGKGTI
-429 EFLCPD
+429 ELLCPD
-435 AGALEDRL
+435 AGAFEDRL

-455 GSGSPEK
+455 APASRRGSSASAIP
-462 LAGVPVRPGETDAN
+462 GVE
-476 REPSGRGVA
+476 A
-485 IVADRIAMAA
+485 IVPDRRALAA
-495 DALTRDAVHT
+495 DALAGNAVHT
-505 TLTTDE
+505 TLAPEDLE
-511 IEARVLDLY
+511 ERVLDLY
-520 RTVRTS
+520 RTVRTT

-535 YLAIGFVSWTPR
+535 YLAIGFVSWTPK
-547 PTETRGA
+547 PTEARGA
-554 MRAGTY
+554 IRAGTY

-587 PATINPTFLEMLRQD
+587 PATINPTLLEMLRQD
-602 FRVQIPELDSDL
+602 FRVQIPELDGDL
-614 PVDGSGLDVRGIW
+614 PVDANGIDVRGIW

-633 LKELSGFEVTEEV
+633 LNDLAGFEVTEEV

-661 LGDQAEALLENP
+661 LGDQVADLLENP
-673 VVRHLVETR
+673 VVRRLVEMR
-682 GSGLGD
+682 GSGLAD

-694 AVGLDHRLGVA
+694 AVGLDQRMGVA
-705 DLKLPLVADSSQTA
+705 DLKLPLQADSSQTA

-773 RLERAGLGPFCL
+773 RLEKAGLGPFCL

-799 QLRTAWEFQANGV
+799 QLRTAWEFQSDGV
-812 DEPWRLTS
+812 DEPWRLTA
-820 ETLQS
+820 EALQA

-845 SAYVAFGQV
+845 SAYGAFGQV
-854 IAGRTFAPGLTIEC
+854 IAGRGLAPGLTIEC
-868 VDPGADTEETLRL
+868 ADPAADTEDALRV
-881 MAQRLTAL
+881 MAQRLTGL
-889 ADLGQVI
+889 ADLGKEI
-896 GSPSTHPLRLVGKT
+896 GNPSVHPLRVVGKR
-910 VWTPVWQREFLGVS
+910 VWTPAWQREFLGLA
-924 VAFIREAPAVLPASV
+924 VAFIREAQAVLPALV

-953 ARLQRRHDLVD
+953 VRLQTRHDLID
-964 HLQAPGAIAGYRVL
+964 HLQAPGATAGYRVL

-984 LRVALDEWVDALGAM
+984 LRVAMDEWVDALVAM
-999 NRVVDGLARAWRET
+999 NRAVDGLARAWRET
-1013 VWELDFDRVVTEWEE
+1013 VWELDFDRVVSEWEE
-1028 ASGAFVLV
+1028 ASGAFVLF

-1053 TDVAGGKGSTSRP
+1053 TDAAGVKGSTSRP
-1066 ADTGAELRG
+1066 EDAGAELRG
-1075 LREIAG
+1075 LQEIAG
-1081 LRAFFNVKSEALE
+1081 LRAVFNTKSEVLE

-1105 DLEALREAIAWAD
+1105 DLEAVREAIAWAD

-1124 RDVRGG
+1124 REVRGG
-1130 AVTVGL
+1130 TGVASEAGLNPQSRHGKGEQVDAAVL
-1136 DANLGG
+1136 D
-1142 GTPFQPS
+1142 
-1149 ITPGPALG
+1149 
-1157 AASVTQAGGPPPFSG
+1157 QAD
-1172 TEGPPPPAQWL
+1172 
-1183 PQAGEGSDGDWLTG
+1183 AGEMGLSDWLTG
-1197 LRQRLDVALTPSAA
+1197 LRQRLDVALTPGASG
-1211 RTRERLAQARAAFR
+1211 TRERLAQARAAFR
-1225 RFAAAR
+1225 RFADAR
-1231 VAVEESGAIV
+1231 DAVEASGEIGGRSTGESGGV
-1241 EGWPGIPVDDD
+1241 GWPGFPLDDA
-1252 WISNAVP
+1252 WISSVVP
-1259 VADGWVE
+1259 VANGWVE
-1266 AAEDLPDWCAWQR
+1266 AALDLPAWCAWQR
-1279 ASSEALQSGGGGTSG
+1279 ASGEALGSGGN
-1294 DKDARGPAHEVGLGV
+1294 DVRGPALEVGLG
-1309 IINAFIEGSITAGQ
+1309 IIITAFIDGTITAGQ
-1323 MPEAGRLAYARGWID
+1323 MTEAGSLAYARGWID

-1350 RSTTHERVIQ
+1350 RSSTHERVIQ
-1360 RFREFDERL
+1360 RFRESDARL

-1392 SNEQWMLLARE
+1392 SSEQWMLLARE

-1414 TLIAR
+1414 TLIDR
-1419 IPDVVPVLAP
+1419 IPDVIPVLAP

-1444 RHRVFDV
+1444 RHGVFDV

-1490 ERADTDAVDP
+1490 ERADTESADP

-1557 RAVRYVHV
+1557 RAVRYVNV

-1577 IAEARAVVAD
+1577 ISEARAVVAD
-1587 VVRRLTAGAGM
+1587 VVRRLTADGSA
-1598 SLLPTP
+1598 P

-1623 EKERQT
+1623 DKERQT
-1629 RPDVEARFGASED
+1629 NPEVEARFGASED
-1642 GPVFIKNLE
+1642 GPVFVKNLE

-1669 DGSGRV
+1669 DGNGRV

-1703 VFGALRADDITLTPT
+1703 VFGTLRADDITLTPT

-1746 PRALTESLT
+1746 PRAMT

-1766 LQAKGWEVRMQV
+1766 LQAQGWEVRMQV

-1796 RYLAGIEFDG
+1796 RYLAGIECDG

-1844 MDRAATR
+1844 MDRSATR

-1859 LAADRQLD
+1859 LAADRQSD
-1867 ADHGAWETGDVP
+1867 AGRGV
-1879 HGETGLPPQPPS
+1879 GETGLAPGETGLAPGETGLTPQTLPEQGNGEAADEEVGPHYAAVVVAPLVNPPVTVVHPVY
-1891 RRGKGEQADT
+1891 
-1901 DGSQAG
+1901 
-1907 AERFAL
+1907 
-1913 VATPPAS
+1913 VAS
-1920 EVHVDQGRDSGAP
+1920 DF
-1933 PRHAVAH
+1933 
-1940 PPYVVTDIGT
+1940 GT
-1950 SGIRAA
+1950 SGIRPA

-1968 VRQMVA
+1968 VRQMAA

-1983 FDDVLVKRVAD
+1983 FDDVLVRRVAE

-2001 GTVIR
+2001 GAVIR
-2006 QAVLGAVDRLVLRT
+2006 KAVLAVVDRSVHRT
-2020 IDPDGRKVFWPAGI
+2020 IDPDGRTVFWPAGI
-2034 TPQTVVFRRAA
+2034 TPQTVAYRRAS

-2081 QELELERLQ
+2081 RELELERLQ

-2097 LRVVNVAR
+2097 MRVVNVAR

>member
-1 MMAGDDRGD
+1 MCDDAAMISGD
-10 AREPGAGDLGGD
+10 ARGSVTDNP
-22 GGAATGVT
+22 GGAMPGVT
-30 VTFDV
+30 VTLDV

-47 VPVLGSIELRN
+47 VPVLGAIELRN
-58 TSAMDIVDLIVTVTS
+58 TSVVDLVDLTVTVTS
-73 EPSFLVVVPFP
+73 DPSFLMVTPFP

-92 TRTIPSVV
+92 ARTIPSVV
-100 TNLDPGIFLRLTEAV
+100 ATLDPGIFLRLTEAM
-115 RASVTCTVTAW
+115 RASVTCTVTIP

-143 EWTGMRYAP
+143 EWTGMRHSP
-152 ELLGAF
+152 ELLAAF

-169 LRNAAEKLRMA
+169 LRNTAEKLRTA
-180 RREPALAGYG
+180 RRDPALAGYG
-190 SGGRPRVLEC
+190 PGGRARVLEC
-200 AEALWGALCDERIAY
+200 AEALWGALWDEQIAY
-215 ALPPASFELE
+215 ALPPASFERE
-225 GQKVRLPATV
+225 GQKVRLPAMV
-235 VGTKIGTCLDLTLLY
+235 VGTKVGTCLDLTLLY

-278 TDIVTTTIDEPQLLR
+278 TDIVTTTIDEPQVLR

-305 TTMLT
+305 TTMLA
-310 VRPAGQAPVTFLEA
+310 VRSAGQAPVTFLEA
-324 TAHGESSVRVDA
+324 TVQGESSVRVD
-336 PQGFEVALDVHRARI
+336 PTQGFEVALDIHRARI
-351 RRIRPLSLAGPSAT
+351 RRIRPLSLAGPSAV
-365 VDGPVVEAGPAYSL
+365 VDGPVVEGGPAYSL

-384 LAGRMAIGEGDA
+384 LADRMAIGEGDA

-420 NFKAGKGTI
+420 NFKVGKGTI
-429 EFLCPD
+429 ELLCPD
-435 AGALEDRL
+435 AGAFEDRL

-455 GSGSPEK
+455 APAARRGASASAIP
-462 LAGVPVRPGETDAN
+462 GVEG
-476 REPSGRGVA
+476 
-485 IVADRIAMAA
+485 IVPDRMALAA
-495 DALTRDAVHT
+495 DALAGNAVHT
-505 TLTTDE
+505 TLAPEDL
-511 IEARVLDLY
+511 EARVLDLY
-520 RTVRTS
+520 RTVRTT

-535 YLAIGFVSWTPR
+535 YLAIGFVSWTPQ
-547 PTETRGA
+547 PTEARGA
-554 MRAGTY
+554 IRAGTY

-602 FRVQIPELDSDL
+602 FRVQIPELDGDL
-614 PVDGSGLDVRGIW
+614 PVDATGIDVRGIW

-633 LKELSGFEVTEEV
+633 LKDLAGFEVTEEV

-661 LGDQAEALLENP
+661 LGDQEADLLENP
-673 VVRHLVETR
+673 VVRRLVEMR
-682 GSGLGD
+682 GAGLAD

-694 AVGLDHRLGVA
+694 AVGLDRRMGVA

-799 QLRTAWEFQANGV
+799 QLRTAWEFQAIGV
-812 DEPWRLTS
+812 DEPWHLTA
-820 ETLQS
+820 EALQA

-845 SAYVAFGQV
+845 SAYGAFGQV
-854 IAGRTFAPGLTIEC
+854 IAGRGMAPGLTIEC
-868 VDPGADTEETLRL
+868 ADPAADTEDALWV
-881 MAQRLTAL
+881 MAQHLTAL
-889 ADLGQVI
+889 ADLGQEI
-896 GSPSTHPLRLVGKT
+896 GNPSVHPLRVVGKR
-910 VWTPVWQREFLGVS
+910 VWTPAWQREFLGLA
-924 VAFIREAPAVLPASV
+924 VAFLREAQAVLPASV

-953 ARLQRRHDLVD
+953 ARLQSRHDLID
-964 HLQAPGAIAGYRVL
+964 QLQAPGATAGYRVL

-984 LRVALDEWVDALGAM
+984 LRVAMDEWVDALVAM

-1013 VWELDFDRVVTEWEE
+1013 VWELDFDRVVSEWEA
-1028 ASGAFVLV
+1028 ASGAFVLF

-1053 TDVAGGKGSTSRP
+1053 TDAPGGKGSTSRP
-1066 ADTGAELRG
+1066 EDAGAELRD

-1081 LRAFFNVKSEALE
+1081 LRAVFNTKSEALE

-1105 DLEALREAIAWAD
+1105 DLEAVRGAIAWAD

-1124 RDVRGG
+1124 REVRGG
-1130 AVTVGL
+1130 MGVAS
-1136 DANLGG
+1136 DAGR
-1142 GTPFQPS
+1142 TSQSPS
-1149 ITPGPALG
+1149 RHGNG
-1157 AASVTQAGGPPPFSG
+1157 EQAD
-1172 TEGPPPPAQWL
+1172 
-1183 PQAGEGSDGDWLTG
+1183 AGERGRSDWLTG
-1197 LRQRLDVALTPSAA
+1197 LRQRLDVALTPSASG
-1211 RTRERLAQARAAFR
+1211 TRERLAQARAAFR
-1225 RFAAAR
+1225 RFTDAR
-1231 VAVEESGAIV
+1231 VAVEASGEIV
-1241 EGWPGIPVDDD
+1241 ERSILQSGGAMWAGWPGVPLDDD
-1252 WISNAVP
+1252 WISSVVP
-1259 VADGWVE
+1259 VANGWVE
-1266 AAEDLPDWCAWQR
+1266 SADDLPTWCAWQR
-1279 ASSEALQSGGGGTSG
+1279 ASSEALESGGGGTSG
-1294 DKDARGPAHEVGLGV
+1294 GSDARGSAGEVGLGV
-1309 IINAFIEGSITAGQ
+1309 IITALIEGTITARQ

-1338 AVVNAEAGLNQF
+1338 AVVNADAGLNQF
-1350 RSTTHERVIQ
+1350 RSTSHERVIQ
-1360 RFREFDERL
+1360 RFRESDERL

-1375 VIKARLASSVPS
+1375 VIKARLASSVPT

-1392 SNEQWMLLARE
+1392 SSEQWMLLARE

-1419 IPDVVPVLAP
+1419 IPDVIPVLAP

-1444 RHRVFDV
+1444 RHGVFDV

-1490 ERADTDAVDP
+1490 ERADTESADP

-1513 LAARLPEKRLIWHYR
+1513 LAAHLPEKRLIWHYR

-1557 RAVRYVHV
+1557 RAVRYVNV

-1577 IAEARAVVAD
+1577 ISEARAVVAD
-1587 VVRRLTAGAGM
+1587 VVRRLTADGSA
-1598 SLLPTP
+1598 P

-1629 RPDVEARFGASED
+1629 NPEVEARFGASED
-1642 GPVFIKNLE
+1642 GPVFVKNLE

-1669 DGSGRV
+1669 DGNGRV

-1703 VFGALRADDITLTPT
+1703 VFGTLRADDITLTPT

-1746 PRALTESLT
+1746 PRAMT

-1766 LQAKGWEVRMQV
+1766 LQAQGWEVRMQV

-1796 RYLAGIEFDG
+1796 RYLAGIECDG

-1844 MDRAATR
+1844 MDRATTR
-1851 LHDALNEL
+1851 LHDALNKL
-1859 LAADRQLD
+1859 LAAVRQSD
-1867 ADHGAWETGDVP
+1867 AGRGVGETGLAP
-1879 HGETGLPPQPPS
+1879 GETGLPPQPVS
-1891 RRGKGEQADT
+1891 EHGKGEPAD
-1901 DGSQAG
+1901 AEVG
-1907 AERFAL
+1907 AHYAAVVVAPL
-1913 VATPPAS
+1913 VKQPVTV
-1920 EVHVDQGRDSGAP
+1920 VHPV
-1933 PRHAVAH
+1933 
-1940 PPYVVTDIGT
+1940 YVVSDFGT
-1950 SGIRAA
+1950 SGIRPA

-2001 GTVIR
+2001 GTVIW
-2006 QAVLGAVDRLVLRT
+2006 QAVLAAVDRPVLRT
-2020 IDPDGRKVFWPAGI
+2020 IDPDGRTVFWPAGN
-2034 TPQTVVFRRAA
+2034 TPQTVAYRRAS

-2081 QELELERLQ
+2081 RELELERLQ

-2097 LRVVNVAR
+2097 MRVVNVAR